1 VVFTQDSGVGRVGVS
16 NIRQQYPRIK
26 ERAVVATAPEE
37 PTSQSLQSQYAEQFA
52 NHLTA
57 NREEQARLRQRLE
70 QLVTDE
76 AWLVKALE
84 TVSAPDETEA
94 GAQAPQDKSAQPHDS
109 TSGPAEPAEATE
121 ATESAGEASA
131 AVPQQRQDK
140 QTKASAKKTT
150 AKKTAAKK
158 SAAKKTTAAKKAP
171 AVKETA
177 ARGGEPTLGELLLAV
192 LGKHAGQP
200 RTAGEVAGDLE
211 REYPERARDINTV
224 RNTLERLVA
233 KSRIERSKQ
242 KNTVLYTV
250 VESADGADGAAV
262 KASPAAE
269 TAGAEEAEDTEKVL
283 AQA

>member
-1 VVFTQDSGVGRVGVS
+1 
-16 NIRQQYPRIK
+16 
-26 ERAVVATAPEE
+26 VATEQE
-37 PTSQSLQSQYAEQFA
+37 QPTTQSLQSQYAEQFA
-52 NHLTA
+52 NHLED
-57 NREEQARLRQRLE
+57 NREEQARLRARLE

-76 AWLVKALE
+76 AWLVKALK
-84 TVSAPDETEA
+84 TVSAPDENEA
-94 GAQAPQDKSAQPHDS
+94 GAQAPQDESAQPHDS

-121 ATESAGEASA
+121 ATESAVEASA

-158 SAAKKTTAAKKAP
+158 TPVKKSAAKKTMAAKKAP

-177 ARGGEPTLGELLLAV
+177 AKTGEPTLGELLLTV
-192 LGKHAGQP
+192 LGKYAGQP
-200 RTAGEVAGDLE
+200 RTASEVAGDLE

-250 VESADGADGAAV
+250 VESAPTVDGAAV

-269 TAGAEEAEDTEKVL
+269 TASAEEAENTEKVL

>member
-1 VVFTQDSGVGRVGVS
+1 M
-16 NIRQQYPRIK
+16 
-26 ERAVVATAPEE
+26 ATAPEE

-52 NHLTA
+52 NHLSA

-84 TVSAPDETEA
+84 TVSAPDENETDA

-158 SAAKKTTAAKKAP
+158 STVKKSAAKKTTAAKKAP

-192 LGKHAGQP
+192 LGKYAGQP

-250 VESADGADGAAV
+250 VESAPAADGAAV

-269 TAGAEEAEDTEKVL
+269 TAGAEQAEDTEKVP